1 MAEIVRKRVPEL
13 PGLPSLIGK
22 IIRFSYVNDKISR
35 IIRKSDMQMLS
46 KKDRAILAELQRDS
60 RLTMQQLAEK
70 VGMSSSACWR
80 RVRSLEE
87 SGVIDRYA
95 VIVDPAKAGFSLSSM
110 TLVSLA
116 RHEERSVEN
125 FIKEVMRHPEV
136 LECFATSGEADFHL
150 RVVVEDM
157 EAYNKFLDDFIFRI
171 PGVSQVRSNIV
182 LKEIK
187 ADTALP
193 LKA

>member
-1 MAEIVRKRVPEL
+1 
-13 PGLPSLIGK
+13 
-22 IIRFSYVNDKISR
+22 
-35 IIRKSDMQMLS
+35 MLDRS
-46 KKDRAILAELQRDS
+46 DRAILRELQLDS
-60 RLTMQQLAEK
+60 RQTMQQLAAK
-70 VGMSSSACWR
+70 TGMSSTACWR
-80 RVRSLEE
+80 RIRSLEE

-95 VIVDPAKAGFSLSSM
+95 VIVDPRKAGFALSSM

-116 RHEERSVEN
+116 RHEETNVEN
-125 FIKEVMRHPEV
+125 FVREVMRHPEV

-157 EAYNKFLDDFIFRI
+157 DAYNKFLDDFIFRL

-187 ADTALP
+187 MDTALP
-193 LKA
+193 FKA

>member
-1 MAEIVRKRVPEL
+1 
-13 PGLPSLIGK
+13 
-22 IIRFSYVNDKISR
+22 
-35 IIRKSDMQMLS
+35 MQLDR
-46 KKDRAILAELQRDS
+46 KDRAILKALQQDS
-60 RLTMQQLAEK
+60 RLTMQQLADLT
-70 VGMSSSACWR
+70 GMSSSACWR

-95 VIVDPAKAGFSLSSM
+95 VLVNPQKAGFSLSSM

-116 RHEERSVEN
+116 RHEEKHVEN
-125 FIKEVMRHPEV
+125 FVKEVARHPEV

-150 RVVVEDM
+150 RVVVEDID
-157 EAYNKFLDDFIFRI
+157 AYNRFLDDFIFKL

-187 ADTALP
+187 LDTALP
-193 LKA
+193 FRD

>member
-1 MAEIVRKRVPEL
+1 
-13 PGLPSLIGK
+13 
-22 IIRFSYVNDKISR
+22 
-35 IIRKSDMQMLS
+35 MLS
-46 KKDRAILAELQRDS
+46 KKDRAILVELQRDS

-87 SGVIDRYA
+87 TGVIDRYA
-95 VIVDPAKAGFSLSSM
+95 VIVNPGKAGFSLSSM

-116 RHEERSVEN
+116 RHEERNVED
-125 FIKEVMRHPEV
+125 FVKEVRRHPEV

-150 RVVVEDM
+150 RVVVEDI

-193 LKA
+193 LKP

>member
-1 MAEIVRKRVPEL
+1 MLERKDQ
-13 PGLPSLIGK
+13 LIL
-22 IIRFSYVNDKISR
+22 R
-35 IIRKSDMQMLS
+35 
-46 KKDRAILAELQRDS
+46 ELQQDS
-60 RLTMQQLAEK
+60 RLTMQQLSER

-80 RVRSLEE
+80 RVRNLEE
-87 SGVIDRYA
+87 TGVIDRYA
-95 VIVDPAKAGFSLSSM
+95 ALVNPKKAGFTLSSM

-116 RHEERSVEN
+116 RHKQEHVET
-125 FIKEVMRHPEV
+125 FVREVLRHPEV

-157 EAYNKFLDDFIFRI
+157 DAYNTFLDDFIFRL
-171 PGVSQVRSNIV
+171 PGVLQVRSNIV

-193 LKA
+193 FRE

>member
-1 MAEIVRKRVPEL
+1 MI
-13 PGLPSLIGK
+13 
-22 IIRFSYVNDKISR
+22 
-35 IIRKSDMQMLS
+35 S
-46 KKDRAILAELQRDS
+46 KKDQSILAEIQRDS
-60 RLTMQQLAEK
+60 RLTMQELAAR

-80 RVRSLEE
+80 RVRAMEE
-87 SGVIDRYA
+87 DGVIARYA
-95 VIVDPAKAGFSLSSM
+95 VIVDPKKAGFTLSSM

-116 RHEERSVEN
+116 RHEQKNVEN
-125 FIKEVMRHPEV
+125 FIREVGRHPEV

-157 EAYNKFLDDFIFRI
+157 DAYNKFLDDFIFRL

-187 ADTALP
+187 VDTALP
-193 LKA
+193 FKI

>member
-1 MAEIVRKRVPEL
+1 MSVLNR
-13 PGLPSLIGK
+13 
-22 IIRFSYVNDKISR
+22 
-35 IIRKSDMQMLS
+35 
-46 KKDRAILAELQRDS
+46 KDRLILRELQRDS

-70 VGMSSSACWR
+70 TGMSSSACWR
-80 RVRSLEE
+80 RVRALEE
-87 SGVIDRYA
+87 DGVIDRYA
-95 VIVDPAKAGFSLSSM
+95 VIVNPRKAGFALSSM

-116 RHEERSVEN
+116 RHEVAN
-125 FIKEVMRHPEV
+125 VDKFVAEVMRHPEV

-157 EAYNKFLDDFIFRI
+157 DAYNKFLDDFIFRL

-193 LKA
+193 LKS

>member
-1 MAEIVRKRVPEL
+1 MSQL
-13 PGLPSLIGK
+13 
-22 IIRFSYVNDKISR
+22 SR
-35 IIRKSDMQMLS
+35 
-46 KKDRAILAELQRDS
+46 KDRLILRELQRDS
-60 RLTMQQLAEK
+60 RLTMQQLADK
-70 VGMSSSACWR
+70 TGMSSSACWR
-80 RVRSLEE
+80 RVRSLEDA
-87 SGVIDRYA
+87 GIIDRYA
-95 VIVDPAKAGFSLSSM
+95 VIVNPRKAGFGLSSM

-116 RHEERSVEN
+116 RHEVAN
-125 FIKEVMRHPEV
+125 VDKFVTEVMRHPEV

-157 EAYNKFLDDFIFRI
+157 DAYNKFLDDFIFSL

>member
-1 MAEIVRKRVPEL
+1 MTTL
-13 PGLPSLIGK
+13 
-22 IIRFSYVNDKISR
+22 D
-35 IIRKSDMQMLS
+35 
-46 KKDRAILAELQRDS
+46 KKDRAILRQLQSDS
-60 RLTMQQLAEK
+60 RVTMQRLALQTGK
-70 VGMSSSACWR
+70 SSSACWR
-80 RVRSLEE
+80 RVRALEE
-87 SGVIDRYA
+87 SGVIERYA
-95 VIVDPAKAGFSLSSM
+95 VVVNPRKAGFALSSM

-116 RHEERSVEN
+116 RHEVANVEK
-125 FIKEVMRHPEV
+125 FVKEVLRHPEV

-157 EAYNKFLDDFIFRI
+157 DAYNKFLDDFIFRL

-193 LKA
+193 FKQ

>member
-1 MAEIVRKRVPEL
+1 MKLDR
-13 PGLPSLIGK
+13 
-22 IIRFSYVNDKISR
+22 
-35 IIRKSDMQMLS
+35 
-46 KKDRAILAELQRDS
+46 KDRAILKALQQDS
-60 RLTMQQLAEK
+60 RLTMQQLANLT
-70 VGMSSSACWR
+70 GMSSSACWR

-95 VIVDPAKAGFSLSSM
+95 ALVNPRKAGFSLSSM

-116 RHEERSVEN
+116 RHEEKNVEN
-125 FIKEVMRHPEV
+125 FVKEVARHPEV

-157 EAYNKFLDDFIFRI
+157 DAYNRFLDTFIFKL

-187 ADTALP
+187 LDTALP
-193 LKA
+193 FRDP

>member
-1 MAEIVRKRVPEL
+1 
-13 PGLPSLIGK
+13 
-22 IIRFSYVNDKISR
+22 
-35 IIRKSDMQMLS
+35 MLS
-46 KKDRAILAELQRDS
+46 KKDRAILVELQRDG

-95 VIVDPAKAGFSLSSM
+95 VILNPGKAGFALSSM

-116 RHEERSVEN
+116 RHEERNVEN
-125 FIKEVMRHPEV
+125 FVKEVRRHPEV

-150 RVVVEDM
+150 RVVVEDI

>member
-1 MAEIVRKRVPEL
+1 
-13 PGLPSLIGK
+13 
-22 IIRFSYVNDKISR
+22 
-35 IIRKSDMQMLS
+35 MLGQ
-46 KKDRAILAELQRDS
+46 KDRLLLDELQRDS
-60 RLTMQQLAEK
+60 RLTMQQLAER
-70 VGMSSSACWR
+70 VGMSASACWR
-80 RVRSLEE
+80 RVRNLEE

-95 VIVDPAKAGFSLSSM
+95 VLVNPRKAGFTLSSM

-116 RHEERSVEN
+116 RHEQKNVEN
-125 FIKEVMRHPEV
+125 FVKEVMRHPEV

-157 EAYNKFLDDFIFRI
+157 DAYNAFLDDFIFRL

-193 LKA
+193 FKR

>member
-1 MAEIVRKRVPEL
+1 
-13 PGLPSLIGK
+13 
-22 IIRFSYVNDKISR
+22 
-35 IIRKSDMQMLS
+35 
-46 KKDRAILAELQRDS
+46 
-60 RLTMQQLAEK
+60 
-70 VGMSSSACWR
+70 MSSSACWR

-87 SGVIDRYA
+87 TGVIDRYA
-95 VIVDPAKAGFSLSSM
+95 VIVNPGKAGFSLSSM

-116 RHEERSVEN
+116 RHEERNVEN
-125 FIKEVMRHPEV
+125 FVKEVRRHPEV

-150 RVVVEDM
+150 RVVVEDI

-187 ADTALP
+187 VDTALP
-193 LKA
+193 LKP

>member
-1 MAEIVRKRVPEL
+1 
-13 PGLPSLIGK
+13 
-22 IIRFSYVNDKISR
+22 
-35 IIRKSDMQMLS
+35 MLS

-60 RLTMQQLAEK
+60 RLTMQHLAEK

-95 VIVDPAKAGFSLSSM
+95 VIVNPAKAGFSLSSM

-150 RVVVEDM
+150 RVVVEDI

-193 LKA
+193 L

>member
-1 MAEIVRKRVPEL
+1 
-13 PGLPSLIGK
+13 
-22 IIRFSYVNDKISR
+22 
-35 IIRKSDMQMLS
+35 MLS
-46 KKDRAILAELQRDS
+46 KRDRAILAELQRDS

-95 VIVDPAKAGFSLSSM
+95 VIVNPRKAGFSLSSM

-125 FIKEVMRHPEV
+125 FVTEVRRHPEV

-150 RVVVEDM
+150 RVVVEDID
-157 EAYNKFLDDFIFRI
+157 AYNKFLDDFIFRI

-193 LKA
+193 LKV